1 MKNPISYSLKTE
13 IWPFLILFAT
23 VALSFWSYPLLPD
36 MVVSHWNFSGQ
47 ANGWSS
53 REFQVI
59 FFPAFLFGLYLLLSL
74 VPKFDP
80 QAQRYLEFAT
90 VYRIIR
96 NLILLMLFV
105 VFVAST
111 FANLGYTLNIGVI
124 VASSVGLLM
133 IALGNYFGKLK
144 RNFFIGIRTPWTLSS
159 ENVWNKTHRL
169 GSRLFIIWG
178 LGLILSPWL
187 NSSLAYIILFGGI
200 IVMISWL
207 MIYSYTLY
215 KKEQQK

>member
-23 VALSFWSYPLLPD
+23 VALSFCSYPLLPD